1 MASQAARRVVL
12 TLRNCPAAEADLFAG
27 ACERACVDVEAR
39 DGELGAAALV
49 DEGAVEVL
57 CSWLGAVL
65 NARVQVA
72 AARLLRR
79 LVAEAYG
86 VASPGRERARLAG
99 AVACICAG
107 MRQHLDHSG
116 VQRAGAACL
125 LLLFRAPQLAE
136 ASSEAVDVLA
146 AAMRV
151 HSTYSA
157 VSEACAGA
165 LRNLFMVARHLD
177 RGADVLDALVA
188 GLRIHRA
195 DAHVVEHI
203 IGALVN
209 LAATDANAQ
218 AAVEAGALE
227 VLVPALESHTR
238 TPAVCLAAC
247 LALHNTVWKWPA
259 AQRAARAAGA
269 VPVLRALRH
278 TYRKGKVRPHLSDA
292 DAALLLEAV
301 DRVLHRLEG
310 GQPLGGGRAWAA
322 GTGSSTPRSPT
333 AVGAPHAR

>member
-1 MASQAARRVVL
+1 MASQASRRLVM

-27 ACERACVDVEAR
+27 ACEKACVDIEDR
-39 DGELGAAALV
+39 HGELGAAALV
-49 DEGAVEVL
+49 DEGTVEVL
-57 CSWLGAVL
+57 CAWLAAARL

-86 VASPGRERARLAG
+86 APSPGRERARLSG
-99 AVACICAG
+99 AVSCICAG
-107 MRQHLDHSG
+107 MRQHLGHGG

-125 LLLFRAPQLAE
+125 LLLFRAPQIAE
-136 ASSEAVDVLA
+136 ASSEAVDVLV

-151 HSTYSA
+151 HSTQSA
-157 VSEACAGA
+157 VNEACAGA
-165 LRNLFMVARHLD
+165 LRNLFMVPRHLD
-177 RGADVLDALVA
+177 RGGDCLDALVA
-188 GLRIHRA
+188 ALRIHKA
-195 DAHVVEHI
+195 DAHVVEHTV
-203 IGALVN
+203 GALVN
-209 LAATDANAQ
+209 LAATDGNAQ

-247 LALHNTVWKWPA
+247 LALHNLVWKWPD

-269 VPVLRALRH
+269 VPVLQALRQR
-278 TYRKGKVRPHLSDA
+278 YSKGRGRLADA
-292 DAALLLEAV
+292 DAALLLEAI

-310 GQPLGGGRAWAA
+310 GLQLGNGRAWAA
-322 GTGSSTPRSPT
+322 GSSGTPRSPPV
-333 AVGAPHAR
+333 AVSAPHAR